1 MRREFELAC
10 PDGVRLYARAFEAE
24 NPRAVLCIAHG
35 LGEHGDRYQHFAEV
49 MNRSGITVYV
59 HDHRGHG
66 RNVTKNS
73 QRGIARIHSGLVFF
87 HSGLELRAEH
97 FVLQGLDLRHFHAL
111 FGTLDVRQIGL
122 LLFVIFGL
130 HDGA

>member
-1 MRREFELAC
+1 MNNSAVRCGIDLF
-10 PDGVRLYARAFEAE
+10 DGGLIGL
-24 NPRAVLCIAHG
+24 LC
-35 LGEHGDRYQHFAEV
+35 
-49 MNRSGITVYV
+49 
-59 HDHRGHG
+59 
-66 RNVTKNS
+66 
-73 QRGIARIHSGLVFF
+73 QRGIARIYSGLVLF